1 MKSELTLN
9 IIERILFAEGDAFGE
24 TGTYERIKGRVCY
37 AVDPQEEAFSRITDL
52 DKAPTNEK
60 GLVEYS
66 TDFLILKPQ
75 NPKKGNRRLFFDWGN
90 RGNSVVS
97 SFSMTPWPAMIQKPG
112 NMLETDF
119 CSVEATPLYLQVGRE
134 ICWQEMGDS

>member
-1 MKSELTLN
+1 MKSELTLH
-9 IIERILFAEGDAFGE
+9 ISERTLFAEGDAFGE

-90 RGNSVVS
+90 RGN
-97 SFSMTPWPAMIQKPG
+97 IR
-112 NMLETDF
+112 
-119 CSVEATPLYLQVGRE
+119 CLQFFN
-134 ICWQEMGDS
+134 D